1 MPIESILALLG
12 ILLAATWTP
21 GPNNAMLSSSGA
33 RFGYRRTLPHILG
46 VATGFP
52 LMLFSVALG
61 LGEVFERS
69 EMLRTVMT
77 YGGAALMAWLA
88 FKTATAKRPGSVDAI
103 GKPFTYLQAAAF
115 QWINPKAWAMV
126 IGVTGQFV
134 TGENKLTEA
143 LVAAGIA
150 VFCGITSAN
159 GWALLGVALQR
170 FLSTDLR
177 FRIFSLVMGGLI
189 AVGVVF
195 LLVT

>member
-1 MPIESILALLG
+1 MPLESALALLG

-52 LMLFSVALG
+52 LMLFAVALG

-69 EMLRTVMT
+69 ELLRTIMT
-77 YGGAALMAWLA
+77 YVGAGLMAYLA
-88 FKTATAKRPGSVDAI
+88 FKTATAKMPGKAVEA
-103 GKPFTYLQAAAF
+103 GKPFKYWQAAAF

-134 TGENKLTEA
+134 TGENKMTEA
-143 LVAAGIA
+143 LVATGIA

-159 GWALLGVALQR
+159 GWALLGVWLQR
-170 FLSTDLR
+170 FLSTEIR
-177 FRIFSLVMGGLI
+177 FRIFSVVMGGLI
-189 AVGVVF
+189 AVGVIF
-195 LLVT
+195 LLLK

>member
-1 MPIESILALLG
+1 MPLDSILALLG

-33 RFGYRRTLPHILG
+33 RFGFRRTLPHVLG

-52 LMLFSVALG
+52 LMLFAVALG

-69 EMLRTVMT
+69 ELLRQIMT
-77 YGGAALMAWLA
+77 YVGAALMAYLA
-88 FKTATAKRPGSVDAI
+88 FKVATAKMPGKAAAI
-103 GKPFTYLQAAAF
+103 GTPFKYWQAAAF
-115 QWINPKAWAMV
+115 QWVNPKAWAMV

-143 LVAAGIA
+143 LVATAIA
-150 VFCGITSAN
+150 LFCGITSAS
-159 GWALLGVALQR
+159 GWALLGVWLQR
-170 FLSTDLR
+170 FLSTELR

-195 LLVT
+195 LLLN